1 MARLADEQQEWI
13 TVGKVVGAHGLKGA
27 LRILS
32 LSDFPERFTDPG
44 DRWLRPA
51 QPQNSAPVPVKL
63 RSGEQ
68 QPGKN
73 IFRVR
78 FESIRDR
85 TEAETWVGAFL
96 VVPAGNRLPLDD
108 GEYHVSDLV
117 GMAVFECET
126 GRSLGIV
133 QDILPSGHD
142 LLEIVWQDET
152 YLIPFVEA
160 FVPAVD
166 IANRR
171 LEIAPLKGM
180 LPGEEV
186 SKVSNDRD
194 DESESA

>member
-1 MARLADEQQEWI
+1 LADEQQQWI

-32 LSDFPERFTDPG
+32 LSDFPERFTEPG
-44 DRWLRPA
+44 NRWLRPA
-51 QPQNSAPVPVKL
+51 HPKTANPVPVKL

-96 VVPAGNRLPLDD
+96 VVPESERPSLED

-117 GMAVFECET
+117 GMAVFESET
-126 GRSLGIV
+126 GRSLGV
-133 QDILPSGHD
+133 VKDILPSGHD
-142 LLEIVWQDET
+142 LLEIAWQDTT

-160 FVPAVD
+160 FVPVVD
-166 IANRR
+166 IDNRR
-171 LEIAPLKGM
+171 LDIAPLAGM
-180 LPGEEV
+180 LPGDGEPTE
-186 SKVSNDRD
+186 RGD
-194 DESESA
+194 DTKLA

>member
-1 MARLADEQQEWI
+1 MARVADEQQWI

-32 LSDFPERFTDPG
+32 LSDFPERFTEPG

-51 QPQNSAPVPVKL
+51 HPKNAAPVLVKL

-85 TEAETWVGAFL
+85 TEAESWVGSFF
-96 VVPAGNRLPLDD
+96 VVPESERPPLDE

-117 GMAVFECET
+117 GLQVFESET
-126 GRSLGIV
+126 GRSLGAV
-133 QDILPSGHD
+133 KDILPSGHD
-142 LLEIVWQDET
+142 LLEIVWQDAT

-160 FVPAVD
+160 FVPVVD
-166 IANRR
+166 IENQR
-171 LEIAPLKGM
+171 LEISPLKGM
-180 LPGEEV
+180 LPGEEIAG
-186 SKVSNDRD
+186 DRD
-194 DESESA
+194 DEPA